1 MKLMRLGLVTVVAL
15 ALVGLASVWS
25 GRPDPEPA
33 AVEQAPMPAV
43 RTGEALPAT
52 WY

>member
-1 MKLMRLGLVTVVAL
+1 MRLGLVTVVAL
-15 ALVGLASVWS
+15 ALVGLASAWS

-43 RTGEALPAT
+43 RTGRPCGD
-52 WY
+52 